1 MTQGTRNAM
10 RLISRLLHWTT
21 VPAGRRLMA
30 VLGAALVIVLA
41 CNPDLLPL
49 LPVVDALGLDV
60 LMLLLGAQ
68 AVAVLPWVRERA
80 AHGATMLARLLIG
93 ALAGAAGG
101 YLRQLAWWLAK
112 DAGMTRR

>member
-1 MTQGTRNAM
+1 M
-10 RLISRLLHWTT
+10 RMIERLLRWTT
-21 VPAGRRLMA
+21 LPAGRRLMA

-49 LPVVDALGLDV
+49 LPLVDASGLDV

-68 AVAVLPWVRERA
+68 VVAVLPWVRERA
-80 AHGATMLARLLIG
+80 SRGTRVLARLLIG

-101 YLRQLAWWLAK
+101 YLQQLAWWLAK
-112 DAGMTRR
+112 DAGMARR

>member
-1 MTQGTRNAM
+1 M
-10 RLISRLLHWTT
+10 RLIDQLLRWTT
-21 VPAGRRLMA
+21 LPAVRCLMA
-30 VLGAALVIVLA
+30 ALGAALVIVLA

-60 LMLLLGAQ
+60 LVLLLGAQ
-68 AVAVLPWVRERA
+68 VVAVLPWVRERA
-80 AHGATMLARLLIG
+80 GRGTTVLARLLIG

-112 DAGMTRR
+112 DAGMARR

>member
-1 MTQGTRNAM
+1 M

-21 VPAGRRLMA
+21 LPAGRRLMA

-68 AVAVLPWVRERA
+68 MVAVLPWVRERA
-80 AHGATMLARLLIG
+80 ARGASVLAHLLIG
-93 ALAGAAGG
+93 ASAGAAGG
-101 YLRQLAWWLAK
+101 YLRQLGGWLARG
-112 DAGMTRR
+112 AGIVGRQ

>member
-1 MTQGTRNAM
+1 M
-10 RLISRLLHWTT
+10 RLINRLLHWTT
-21 VPAGRRLMA
+21 LPAGRRLMA

-41 CNPDLLPL
+41 CNPALSPL
-49 LPVVDALGLDV
+49 LPVVDALGLDI

-68 AVAVLPWVRERA
+68 LVAVLPWVRERA
-80 AHGATMLARLLIG
+80 ARGTRVLARMLIG

-112 DAGMTRR
+112 DAVIAGRK

>member
-1 MTQGTRNAM
+1 M
-10 RLISRLLHWTT
+10 RLINRLLLWTT
-21 VPAGRRLMA
+21 LPAGRHLMA
-30 VLGAALVIVLA
+30 VLGAGLVIVLA

-68 AVAVLPWVRERA
+68 VVALLPWVRKRA
-80 AHGATMLARLLIG
+80 GRGARMLARLLIG

-101 YLRQLAWWLAK
+101 YLRQLAWWLAR
-112 DAGMTRR
+112 DAGVVRHR

>member
-1 MTQGTRNAM
+1 M
-10 RLISRLLHWTT
+10 RLINRLLHWTT

-41 CNPDLLPL
+41 CNPVLSPL

-68 AVAVLPWVRERA
+68 LVAALPGVRERA
-80 AHGATMLARLLIG
+80 TRGTRVLARMLIG

-112 DAGMTRR
+112 DAGMARR

>member
-1 MTQGTRNAM
+1 M
-10 RLISRLLHWTT
+10 RMIERLLRWTT
-21 VPAGRRLMA
+21 LPAGRQLMA
-30 VLGAALVIVLA
+30 VLGATLVIVLA

-68 AVAVLPWVRERA
+68 VVAVLPWVRERA
-80 AHGATMLARLLIG
+80 ARGIRVLARLLIG

-101 YLRQLAWWLAK
+101 YIRQLAWWLAK
-112 DAGMTRR
+112 DVGMTRR

>member
-1 MTQGTRNAM
+1 MH
-10 RLISRLLHWTT
+10 LINRLLHWTT
-21 VPAGRRLMA
+21 LPAGRRMMA

-49 LPVVDALGLDV
+49 LSVVDALGLDV
-60 LMLLLGAQ
+60 LVLLLGAQ
-68 AVAVLPWVRERA
+68 LVAALPGVRERA
-80 AHGATMLARLLIG
+80 SRGTKALARLLIG

-112 DAGMTRR
+112 DAGMARR

>member
-1 MTQGTRNAM
+1 M

-21 VPAGRRLMA
+21 LPAGRRLMA

-49 LPVVDALGLDV
+49 LPVVDVLGLDV

-68 AVAVLPWVRERA
+68 VVAVLPWAREHA
-80 AHGATMLARLLIG
+80 ARGTRVLARLMMG

-101 YLRQLAWWLAK
+101 YLRQLAWWMARGAVI
-112 DAGMTRR
+112 AGRE

>member
-1 MTQGTRNAM
+1 MH
-10 RLISRLLHWTT
+10 LINRLLHWTT
-21 VPAGRRLMA
+21 LPAGRRVMA

-60 LMLLLGAQ
+60 LVLVLLLGAQ
-68 AVAVLPWVRERA
+68 LVAALPGVRERA
-80 AHGATMLARLLIG
+80 SRGTKALARLLIG

-101 YLRQLAWWLAK
+101 YLRQLAWWLARGPVI
-112 DAGMTRR
+112 AGRK

>member
-1 MTQGTRNAM
+1 MH
-10 RLISRLLHWTT
+10 LINRLLHWTT
-21 VPAGRRLMA
+21 LPAGRRLMA

-68 AVAVLPWVRERA
+68 VWRSCLGCGSGP
-80 AHGATMLARLLIG
+80 GAESECSHAC
-93 ALAGAAGG
+93 
-101 YLRQLAWWLAK
+101 
-112 DAGMTRR
+112 

>member
-1 MTQGTRNAM
+1 M

-21 VPAGRRLMA
+21 LPAGRRLMA

-68 AVAVLPWVRERA
+68 VVAVLPWAREHA
-80 AHGATMLARLLIG
+80 ARGTRVLARLMMG

-101 YLRQLAWWLAK
+101 YLRQLAGWMARGAVI
-112 DAGMTRR
+112 AGRE